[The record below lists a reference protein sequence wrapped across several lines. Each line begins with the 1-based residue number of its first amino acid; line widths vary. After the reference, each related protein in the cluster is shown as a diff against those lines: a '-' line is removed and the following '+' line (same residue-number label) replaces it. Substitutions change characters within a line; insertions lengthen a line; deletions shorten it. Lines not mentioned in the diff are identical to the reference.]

1 MLWVGDSY
9 SNIAI
14 TMSWDKC
21 LSSQWPLSYFR
32 WGSLYLVVLLL
43 GAGSKAQVPVCTESP
58 ALHGSPEGLKCATG
72 YFQKWSLQHSRLS
85 QDTPDCMLWC
95 LYFLMLFKRR
105 SFWCWLLVWG
115 FFAVLCL
122 TDQFRCA
129 SGQCIG
135 KSKKCD
141 HNLDCSDSSDEQ
153 GCCKCAA
160 WEWRLGCSIQNL
172 FLTFAYEFDFILPEA
187 EWISCSQN

>member
-1 MLWVGDSY
+1 M
-9 SNIAI
+9 
-14 TMSWDKC
+14 
-21 LSSQWPLSYFR
+21 
-32 WGSLYLVVLLL
+32 WGTS
-43 GAGSKAQVPVCTESP
+43 
-58 ALHGSPEGLKCATG
+58 CATG
-72 YFQKWSLQHSRLS
+72 YFQKWSLQHSKLS

-95 LYFLMLFKRR
+95 LYFLMIVKRR
-105 SFWCWLLVWG
+105 RFWCWLLVWG

-153 GCCKCAA
+153 GCCKCTARG
-160 WEWRLGCSIQNL
+160 WRLGCSIPT
-172 FLTFAYEFDFILPEA
+172 FLRVRFYSAKQTELVVPRINASLHNCCYAINPQCGGIGITEI
-187 EWISCSQN
+187 ISIPNK